1 MMMKKLSEALPPIT
15 EKTLIPFSAV
25 FLSSGA
31 DDLTNTVM
39 QLSRASRRI
48 VSCLKKII
56 FHLTTFKFS

>member
-25 FLSSGA
+25 LLSRDA

-39 QLSRASRRI
+39 QLSRASRHI
-48 VSCLKKII
+48 VSCFKKFI
-56 FHLTTFKFS
+56 FNLTAFKFS